1 MRQVSKMAIKPF
13 RTEELGAVE
22 VDLSGIL
29 ARLDITL
36 TTLRDALRGA
46 SAKDLTTV
54 EADIEAV
61 FTAVDTI
68 EALQGTANTHL
79 GGAGGVIERLTSIL
93 TSVDGLEGMVDT
105 IEALQGT
112 ANTHLGGAG
121 GVIERLTSI
130 LTSVDGLEGMV
141 DTLEVLQGAA
151 NTGLA
156 VIATNTD
163 SATAWNHGHITV
175 ASTTTPVQGPNIAV
189 APGKAVSVVYHPDST
204 GRFGIGK
211 SAALANPAG
220 TGGPVLLSA
229 VGQSAMFYVSNVN
242 QLWVG
247 ATVNGGRVFW
257 FVEA

>member
-61 FTAVDTI
+61 STA
-68 EALQGTANTHL
+68 
-79 GGAGGVIERLTSIL
+79 
-93 TSVDGLEGMVDT
+93 VDT

-220 TGGPVLLSA
+220 AGGPVLLSA